1 MAATSVPVS
10 PYSKKPPIR
19 TPSMMISSEWS
30 EVQQNIGTLV
40 SDHQNNRPIN
50 AQDFPFIK
58 KSHWTPSGD
67 VTNCSICRKKF
78 GLTDRKHHCYR
89 CGQVCCWKCTRYKR
103 KLSILAEPDPN
114 GRSYQV
120 CASCF
125 DEGPQTIGQTH
136 DLTDLFYTLI
146 MKGRKTSPKYKPR
159 SGTRLHRKLDYHKEC
174 RRLTEGFLA
183 AGGTSWLKSAS
194 LEIMKNFSL
203 PDWQKGTFYLPK
215 GATDFCQLCEQKF
228 GLLKQKHNCR
238 VCGRVIC
245 ASCSAENLILY
256 VPDDGE
262 QDSDPHWAIIKV
274 KGCPEVEPNL
284 CLYQRV
290 CGSCQAQLEDIQ
302 LEQVT
307 QAVVEEEQ
315 QDIFSSIKQVYE
327 KISATQ
333 SKVDTQL
340 PKYQELIEG
349 LEISAGSPKYLP
361 QARSNMQM
369 LAKAQADLSDHLT
382 RLVVEARSNMQMLA
396 KAQADLSD
404 HLTRL
409 VVEVSSLKRLQP
421 STAAQLK
428 LLKGLLRAKY
438 EFYQENMF
446 QFRDLRRRLEAMTPT
461 EVRLEAM
468 TPTEVRLEAMTPTEV
483 RLEAMT
489 PEVRLEAMT
498 PTEVLNEIQA
508 IVDHQAINSAY
519 ISTKQLGLEA
529 LLLADKHQFP
539 PRIAQVL
546 ASVEGVV
553 MEELQISI
561 QEHREDWEQHQ
572 LQVQEFVKRC
582 LQGSSHRFVRPSRR
596 LTKAHGTKYVSQFLT
611 ERSEIVVTQ
620 IYLQLCA
627 KCVDK
632 KFKKTKESLKAAQL
646 QLVENQE
653 KGQRSTTV
661 GTEST
666 TS

>member
-1 MAATSVPVS
+1 MAGSYVPVS

-19 TPSMMISSEWS
+19 TPSMIISSEWS

-40 SDHQNNRPIN
+40 SDHQNNRPID
-50 AQDFPFIK
+50 AQDFPYVK
-58 KSHWTPSGD
+58 KSHWTPSGE
-67 VTNCSICRKKF
+67 VTNCSCCRKKF

-125 DEGPQTIGQTH
+125 DEGPQTIGQTQ
-136 DLTDLFYTLI
+136 DLTDLFFTL
-146 MKGRKTSPKYKPR
+146 KGRKTSPKYKPK
-159 SGTRLHRKLDYHKEC
+159 SVSRLHRKLDYHKEC

-183 AGGTSWLKSAS
+183 AGGSSWLKSAS
-194 LEIMKNFSL
+194 LEIMKTFSL

-245 ASCSAENLILY
+245 SSCSAENLILY

-290 CGSCQAQLEDIQ
+290 CGSCQAGLEDIQ
-302 LEQVT
+302 LAELT
-307 QAVVEEEQ
+307 QAGAEEEQ

-333 SKVDTQL
+333 SKIDTQL
-340 PKYQELIEG
+340 PRYQELIEG

-382 RLVVEARSNMQMLA
+382 RLVVEVA
-396 KAQADLSD
+396 
-404 HLTRL
+404 
-409 VVEVSSLKRLQP
+409 SLKRLHP

-446 QFRDLRRRLEAMTPT
+446 QFRDLRRRLEN
-461 EVRLEAM
+461 
-468 TPTEVRLEAMTPTEV
+468 
-483 RLEAMT
+483 
-489 PEVRLEAMT
+489 MT

-529 LLLADKHQFP
+529 LLLADKHEFS

-546 ASVEGVV
+546 AAVEGVV
-553 MEELQISI
+553 SEELQLSI
-561 QEHREDWEQHQ
+561 RENREDWEQHQ
-572 LQVQEFVKRC
+572 LQV
-582 LQGSSHRFVRPSRR
+582 
-596 LTKAHGTKYVSQFLT
+596 
-611 ERSEIVVTQ
+611 
-620 IYLQLCA
+620 
-627 KCVDK
+627 
-632 KFKKTKESLKAAQL
+632 
-646 QLVENQE
+646 
-653 KGQRSTTV
+653 RSTCQ
-661 GTEST
+661 SALYC
-666 TS
+666 

>member
-114 GRSYQV
+114 GRNYQV

-125 DEGPQTIGQTH
+125 DEGPQTIGQTQ
-136 DLTDLFYTLI
+136 DLTDLFYTL
-146 MKGRKTSPKYKPR
+146 KGRKTSPKYKPR
-159 SGTRLHRKLDYHKEC
+159 LGTRLHRKLDYHKEC

-245 ASCSAENLILY
+245 AACSAENLILY

-382 RLVVEARSNMQMLA
+382 RLVVE
-396 KAQADLSD
+396 
-404 HLTRL
+404 
-409 VVEVSSLKRLQP
+409 VSSLKRLQP

-446 QFRDLRRRLEAMTPT
+446 QFRDLRR
-461 EVRLEAM
+461 
-468 TPTEVRLEAMTPTEV
+468 
-483 RLEAMT
+483 
-489 PEVRLEAMT
+489 RLEAMT

-546 ASVEGVV
+546 ATVEGVV

-632 KFKKTKESLKAAQL
+632 KFRKTKESLQAAQL